1 MTDEVKE
8 VTMTAEQLQEI
19 DETIYNITMEFE
31 KIGKRIHVLI
41 NSLRDF
47 RSNFEK
53 TLAHDIFNDP
63 EILSWRKL
71 NVILLV
77 ICLIIWSDSC

>member
-63 EILSWRKL
+63 EIFPPSEFGEPEEKP
-71 NVILLV
+71 
-77 ICLIIWSDSC
+77 DE